1 MDTNILNQFFYKVKV
16 KDKIVLNYF
25 CEYSLCTI
33 WYKVWRTLESLCT
46 KICCKMTFWCTHLR
60 GPYKQKF

>member
-1 MDTNILNQFFYKVKV
+1 MIKIIITTIYYIKKCIKEMDTNILNQFFYKVKV

-33 WYKVWRTLESLCT
+33 WYKVWCRVTLCQNL
-46 KICCKMTFWCTHLR
+46 L
-60 GPYKQKF
+60 